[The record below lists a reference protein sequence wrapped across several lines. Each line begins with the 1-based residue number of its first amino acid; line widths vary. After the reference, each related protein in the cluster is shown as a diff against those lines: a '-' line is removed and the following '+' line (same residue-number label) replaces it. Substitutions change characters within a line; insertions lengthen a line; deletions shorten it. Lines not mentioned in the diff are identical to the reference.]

1 MKYILVMIIG
11 ALIACSGSRQDRM
24 KTLMGDSLNG
34 LYQVKEING
43 HQFRLTY
50 LPEKEKGQE
59 EWCFKLNV
67 EVSPETKASKGE
79 SQQASYGLD
88 TLFALVAGADT
99 LLPAHTMRIANGNL
113 KGIEYMIIFEKK
125 KWQVENVK
133 FCFSDWLFTHRFIE
147 FPVQLPA
154 INKIDSISSR
164 I

>member
-1 MKYILVMIIG
+1 MKYILVLMI
-11 ALIACSGSRQDRM
+11 AVLAACSGSRQDRM
-24 KTLMGDSLNG
+24 KTMMADSLNG

-50 LPEKEKGQE
+50 LPEKKKEQG

-67 EVSPETKASKGE
+67 VLSPEAKASKGE

-88 TLFALVAGADT
+88 TLFSLVSGVDT

-113 KGIEYMIIFEKK
+113 NGIEYMIVFEKK
-125 KWQVENVK
+125 KWQVENMK
-133 FCFSDWLFTHRFIE
+133 FCFSDWLFTNRFLE

>member
-1 MKYILVMIIG
+1 MKYILVMIMV
-11 ALIACSGSRQDRM
+11 ALMACSGNRGRM
-24 KTLMGDSLNG
+24 KTLMADSTNG
-34 LYQVKEING
+34 LYQVKEVNG

-50 LPEKEKGQE
+50 LPEKEKGQG

-67 EVSPETKASKGE
+67 ELSPETKASKGE

-88 TLFALVAGADT
+88 TLFSLVAGADT

-113 KGIEYMIIFEKK
+113 NGIEYMIVFEKK
-125 KWQVENVK
+125 KWQVENMK
-133 FCFSDWLFTHRFIE
+133 FCFSDWLFTNRFLE